1 MPRPPLLQRW
11 LPVLSIVM
19 LAMSALLPGTHA
31 VAQAPGPK
39 HVIVASV
46 QLKEIADR
54 VEALGTARANESVT
68 ITSSVTEKLR
78 RIRFEDGD
86 RIKAGD
92 VLVEL
97 DQSEEQANLR
107 QAEALRGERQLA
119 LNRQL
124 KLQKQNLAAAD
135 EIDRIRLEL
144 EQAEASI
151 AAIKTRI
158 EDRIIRAP
166 FAGVLGLRNI
176 SVGALVETGDEIAR
190 LDDLS
195 QIKLDFSVPAVFL
208 SELRPGLTVRA
219 RAAALANREFTGSVR
234 GIDSRVDPVTRSI
247 QVRAILPNPDGRL
260 IPGLLLR
267 VDLLRNIR
275 QALMIPEEALIAQ
288 ADKQFVM
295 LRIDKDGKDSVE
307 KREVKIGLRQPG
319 SVEIL
324 SGLSEGQQVVTHGN
338 DKVRPGDVLE
348 VMAIDDGNVDIA
360 EVLRKQGN
368 KKQGK

>member
-1 MPRPPLLQRW
+1 MQRW
-11 LPVLSIVM
+11 LPVLSICM
-19 LAMSALLPGTHA
+19 LAMSALLPSPGA
-31 VAQAPGPK
+31 FAQAPGPK
-39 HVIVASV
+39 HVIVAPV

-68 ITSSVTEKLR
+68 ITSSVTEKVR
-78 RIRFEDGD
+78 RLRFEDGA
-86 RIKAGD
+86 RVKAGD

-107 QAEALRGERQLA
+107 QAQALRGERQLA
-119 LNRQL
+119 LDRQL

-151 AAIKTRI
+151 AAIRTRLD
-158 EDRIIRAP
+158 DRIIRAP
-166 FAGVLGLRNI
+166 FAGVVGLRNI
-176 SVGALVETGDEIAR
+176 SVGALIETGDAIVT

-208 SELRPGLTVRA
+208 AQLQAGLTVKA
-219 RAAALANREFTGSVR
+219 RAAALANREFSGTVS

-247 QVRAILPNPDGRL
+247 QVRAILPNPDGAL

-275 QALMIPEEALIAQ
+275 QALVIPEESLIAQ

-295 LRIDKDGKDSVE
+295 VRVDKDGKDTVE
-307 KREVKIGLRQPG
+307 KREVGIGLRLPG
-319 SVEIL
+319 LVEIV
-324 SGLSEGQQVVTHGN
+324 SGLSKGQQVVTHGN
-338 DKVRPGDVLE
+338 DKVRPGDALNVLA
-348 VMAIDDGNVDIA
+348 VDDGNIDIA
-360 EVLRKQGN
+360 AVLRQ
-368 KKQGK
+368 QGKSKSGK